1 MRRYC
6 CIIGV
11 CAANGVSGF
20 MAAYFTRS
28 VGRLNY
34 FCGNNELRFA
44 GITGAAWYDQQMTFH
59 FSLAT
64 PRHLLV
70 GVVAALCLGCTPQ
83 QMLIQALI
91 PDGTAS
97 MLLSHLQT
105 VEDGNRRHIAEME
118 QKGDWAGLTR
128 FADTNIAT
136 DPFSPEWRMIGGYAQ
151 LQLRDYAK
159 ATAYFSEMVRLA
171 PDDATGY
178 HFLAETQ
185 RAAGQPQRAVT
196 TLERALLVV
205 RESPLTHQL
214 LGEAYSDLGRFRP
227 AAEAYRRALAI
238 DPLLADA
245 WFGAGRASL
254 QLGRAADARDALDEL
269 ERLRS
274 PRAADLRT
282 LLVKGK

>member
-1 MRRYC
+1 MQVARRLL
-6 CIIGV
+6 
-11 CAANGVSGF
+11 A
-20 MAAYFTRS
+20 
-28 VGRLNY
+28 
-34 FCGNNELRFA
+34 CG
-44 GITGAAWYDQQMTFH
+44 
-59 FSLAT
+59 
-64 PRHLLV
+64 LV
-70 GVVAALCLGCTPQ
+70 MFCLGCTPQ
-83 QMLIQALI
+83 QMLLNALV

-105 VEDGNRRHIAEME
+105 VEDGNRRKVIDME
-118 QKGDWAGLTR
+118 QKGDWAGLSR

-159 ATAYFSEMVRLA
+159 AMAYFGEMIRLA

-185 RAAGQPQRAVT
+185 RVAGQPQRAVA

-214 LGEAYSDLGRFRP
+214 LGEAYSDLGRYRP
-227 AAEAYRRALAI
+227 AAESYNRALAL
-238 DPLLADA
+238 DPTLADA
-245 WFGAGRASL
+245 WFGLGRASL
-254 QLGRAADARDALDEL
+254 QLGRNADARDALTEL

-274 PRAADLRT
+274 PRVADLRA
-282 LLVKGK
+282 LLAAKQP

>member
-1 MRRYC
+1 MSTAAIRVCCSRVQALRRLL
-6 CIIGV
+6 
-11 CAANGVSGF
+11 A
-20 MAAYFTRS
+20 
-28 VGRLNY
+28 
-34 FCGNNELRFA
+34 CGMVIF
-44 GITGAAWYDQQMTFH
+44 
-59 FSLAT
+59 
-64 PRHLLV
+64 
-70 GVVAALCLGCTPQ
+70 CLGCTPQ
-83 QMLIQALI
+83 QMLVQALI

-105 VEDGNRRHIAEME
+105 VEDGNRRKVIDME
-118 QKGDWAGLTR
+118 QKGDWVGLSR

-151 LQLRDYAK
+151 LQLRDYPK
-159 ATAYFSEMVRLA
+159 AMAYFSEMIRIS

-205 RESPLTHQL
+205 RESPMTHQL

-227 AAEAYRRALAI
+227 AADSYNRALAM
-238 DPLLADA
+238 DSMLVDA
-245 WFGAGRASL
+245 WFGLGRASL
-254 QLGRAADARDALDEL
+254 QLGRTADARDALTEL

-274 PRAADLRT
+274 PRATELRT
-282 LLVKGK
+282 LIAKQQ